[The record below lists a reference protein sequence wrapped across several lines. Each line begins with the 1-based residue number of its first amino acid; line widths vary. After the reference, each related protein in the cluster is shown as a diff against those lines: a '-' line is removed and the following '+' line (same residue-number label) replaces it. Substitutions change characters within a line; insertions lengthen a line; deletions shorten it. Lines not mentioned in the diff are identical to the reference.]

1 MPYPVYKMIHVVAI
15 VLFFSSM
22 AMASVKRERSTRG
35 MIITGIS
42 LVLILV
48 SGFGLVARLGITHGA
63 QWPLWLYVKLAIWL
77 VVGGAGHMIMKRRP
91 HLLGQ
96 FYWISIG
103 LLIVA
108 SYMANYKIG

>member
-1 MPYPVYKMIHVVAI
+1 MPYPIYKMIHVVAI

-22 AMASVKRERSTRG
+22 AMASVKTDRSKRG

-48 SGFGLVARLGITHGA
+48 SGFGLIARLGISHGA
-63 QWPLWLYVKLAIWL
+63 GWPLWLYVKLGIWFI
-77 VVGGAGHMIMKRRP
+77 VGGAGHMIMKRRP
-91 HLLGQ
+91 Q
-96 FYWISIG
+96 FLEKFFWISIG
-103 LLIVA
+103 LLVLA